1 MQAGIL
7 QHHPLCDARARCSPF
22 LVQAGREEIRVE
34 VSGDVNCF
42 LACRKQ
48 LLSPEGKL
56 QFEHDSHKGLLLLL
70 LLFIPFPVFQI

>member
-1 MQAGIL
+1 MQACIL
-7 QHHPLCDARARCSPF
+7 QHHPLCDARARCSPS
-22 LVQAGREEIRVE
+22 LVQTGREEIRVE

-56 QFEHDSHKGLLLLL
+56 QFEDDSHKGLL